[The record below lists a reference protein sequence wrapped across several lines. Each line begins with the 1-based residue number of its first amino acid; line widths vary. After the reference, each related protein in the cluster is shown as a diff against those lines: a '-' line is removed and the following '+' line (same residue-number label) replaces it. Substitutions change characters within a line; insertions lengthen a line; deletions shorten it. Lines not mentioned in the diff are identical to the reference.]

1 MLPDKNFKALYL
13 WMPLVFGIAL
23 GAGVAFL
30 YLAKPARTRSVFEK
44 ANPPQNPL
52 TSGNSSNHSSDNLSV
67 SLSQP
72 STHYQTY
79 DLPQATV
86 HVVSVDVG
94 VPVAIA
100 TTPNLATVT
109 DFAQQNNALA
119 VINGG
124 FFDPQ
129 NGKTTSHLISQ
140 GQSVGDPANNERLTG
155 NPNLQAYLP
164 QILNRSEF
172 RVYRCQGLA
181 QGLDPGS
188 AQIRYDIAPHDA
200 VSPSGCETET
210 ALGAGPQ
217 LLPKD
222 TAFTEA
228 FTDYENGDENGTLIR
243 DAIGSVQPNA
253 RSALAIRPD
262 GTLLLIMVSQRTN
275 LPNDQA
281 NDQATSQANSQIAT
295 GMTLADLTEFATS
308 LGATQLL
315 NLDGGSSSS
324 LYYDGQTYL
333 GKLDAEGQPVQRPVK
348 SVIMIRRN
356 QDATTP

>member
-1 MLPDKNFKALYL
+1 MLPDKKPKALYL
-13 WMPLVFGIAL
+13 WMPLVL
-23 GAGVAFL
+23 GAGVVLL
-30 YLAKPARTRSVFEK
+30 YLAKPARTHLALSK
-44 ANPPQNPL
+44 ANPSQTTL
-52 TSGNSSNHSSDNLSV
+52 TSDNSLENSSV
-67 SLSQP
+67 SPSQP
-72 STHYQTY
+72 FTHYQAY

-86 HVVSVDVG
+86 HVVSVEAGG
-94 VPVAIA
+94 VVAIA
-100 TTPNLATVT
+100 TASNLATVT
-109 DFAQQNNALA
+109 DFAQQNNAIA

-140 GQSVGDPANNERLTG
+140 GESVGNPDDNERLTG

-172 RVYRCQGLA
+172 RIYRCQGLDP
-181 QGLDPGS
+181 GLDQGS
-188 AQIRYDIAPHDA
+188 AQIRYAIAPHDA
-200 VSPSGCETET
+200 ASPSGCETET

-217 LLPKD
+217 LLPQD
-222 TAFTEA
+222 TAFIEA
-228 FTDYENGDENGTLIR
+228 FTGYENGNENGTLIR
-243 DAIGSVQPNA
+243 DALGSLQPNA

-262 GTLLLIMVSQRTN
+262 GTLLLIMVAQRAN
-275 LPNDQA
+275 LPNEE
-281 NDQATSQANSQIAT
+281 ANSQTAT
-295 GMTLADLTEFATS
+295 GMTLAELTEFATV

-333 GKLDAEGQPVQRPVK
+333 GKLGAEGQPVQRPVK

>member
-1 MLPDKNFKALYL
+1 MLPDKKLKALYL
-13 WMPLVFGIAL
+13 WMPLVL
-23 GAGVAFL
+23 GAGIVLL
-30 YLAKPARTRSVFEK
+30 YLAKPARTHLALSK
-44 ANPPQNPL
+44 ANPSQTTL
-52 TSGNSSNHSSDNLSV
+52 TSDNSPANSSV
-67 SLSQP
+67 SPSQP

-86 HVVSVDVG
+86 HVVSVEVG
-94 VPVAIA
+94 GVVAIA
-100 TTPNLATVT
+100 TTPSLTTVA

-140 GQSVGDPANNERLTG
+140 GQSVGDPADNERLTG
-155 NPNLQAYLP
+155 NPSLQAYLP

-172 RVYRCQGLA
+172 RIYRCQGLD
-181 QGLDPGS
+181 QDS

-200 VSPSGCETET
+200 ASPNGCKTET

-217 LLPKD
+217 LLPQD
-222 TAFTEA
+222 TAFIEA

-243 DAIGSVQPNA
+243 DAISSLQPNA
-253 RSALAIRPD
+253 RSALAICPD
-262 GTLLLIMVSQRTN
+262 GTLLLIMVAQRAN
-275 LPNDQA
+275 LPNSGQI
-281 NDQATSQANSQIAT
+281 NGQIAT
-295 GMTLADLTEFATS
+295 GMTLAELTEFATS

-324 LYYDGQTYL
+324 LYYDGQTHL
-333 GKLDAEGQPVQRPVK
+333 GRLDAEGQPIQRPVK
-348 SVIMIRRN
+348 SVIMITRN